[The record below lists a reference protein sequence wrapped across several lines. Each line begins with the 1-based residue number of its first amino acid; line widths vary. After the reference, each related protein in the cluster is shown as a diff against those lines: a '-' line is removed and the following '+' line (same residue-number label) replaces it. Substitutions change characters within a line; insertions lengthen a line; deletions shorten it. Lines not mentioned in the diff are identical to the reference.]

1 MSYQVSTHFKP
12 APGALGPNPRRRPDQ
27 GLEKRLL
34 QKTGQAIARF
44 NLIEERDRIL
54 VCLSGGKDSFAMLH
68 ALQLLQRRAPV
79 SFELVACNLDQG
91 QPGFPAA
98 QLESYLREQNVE
110 TALLYEDTYRVVQ
123 RLVPEGKTTCSVCS
137 RLRRGVLYRA
147 ARELGCTKLALGH
160 HRDDLIESLLL
171 SMLFTGKT
179 RTMPPKLR
187 SIDGQSTVIR
197 PLCTVAEAD
206 LAAFAE
212 SAAFPIIPCNLCG
225 SQEDLQRK
233 KVKKLLD
240 DLDREGGREGGV
252 RESLFAAM
260 GNVMPAHLLDAR
272 LYAGL
277 DAGLAGGPVGK
288 DPWLDEGGPDDACA
302 TPHGAP
308 LAPLQL
314 GRLREV
320 AR

>member
-12 APGALGPNPRRRPDQ
+12 APGALGPNQRRRPDE

-79 SFELVACNLDQG
+79 SFELVACNLD
-91 QPGFPAA
+91 P
-98 QLESYLREQNVE
+98 
-110 TALLYEDTYRVVQ
+110 
-123 RLVPEGKTTCSVCS
+123 
-137 RLRRGVLYRA
+137 
-147 ARELGCTKLALGH
+147 
-160 HRDDLIESLLL
+160 
-171 SMLFTGKT
+171 
-179 RTMPPKLR
+179 
-187 SIDGQSTVIR
+187 
-197 PLCTVAEAD
+197 
-206 LAAFAE
+206 
-212 SAAFPIIPCNLCG
+212 
-225 SQEDLQRK
+225 
-233 KVKKLLD
+233 LD

-272 LYAGL
+272 PYAGL
-277 DAGLAGGPVGK
+277 DAGLDGGPVGK
-288 DPWLDEGGPDDACA
+288 DPWLDEGDPDGACA
-302 TPHGAP
+302 TPRGAP
-308 LAPLQL
+308 FAPLQL